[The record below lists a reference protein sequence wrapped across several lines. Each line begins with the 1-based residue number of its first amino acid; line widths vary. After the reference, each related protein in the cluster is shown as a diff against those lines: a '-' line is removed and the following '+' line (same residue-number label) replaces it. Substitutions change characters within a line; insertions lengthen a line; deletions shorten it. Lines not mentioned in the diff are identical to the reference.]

1 MFDLHAIAAVSNEF
15 HPDEQSPFTTGL
27 CYIMNISNYSTFSRL
42 LSTTAYVFRFTYN
55 SRRPR
60 NKQTG
65 PITATELG
73 NARKAWI
80 KDCQKEIYWKELSSI
95 TGTPQRKKQPTL
107 VRQLRLFLDKEGIL
121 RCGGRIHSAP
131 VSELTKFP
139 YLLPPKH
146 PFTAL
151 LIYNVHIKM
160 YHTGVIGTLTAI
172 RQSCWIPMGRQYV
185 KTLLHKC
192 TTCRKHSGKL
202 YAAPDPPP
210 LPKTRTLD
218 APPFT
223 VTGVDFTGALYVR
236 QNPEELKVYI
246 CLFICAT
253 TRAIHLEVVT
263 DLSAET
269 FLLAFHR
276 FVSQKSLPQIVM
288 SDNAST
294 YVSAATELHN
304 LFTSKTLAT
313 SLERQGVEWKF
324 IPKKAPW
331 FGDFWERLIA
341 LTKNCLKKV
350 LGRTHITL
358 ATLQTMVVEIEA
370 VLNDRPLTYISE
382 DSQDPEPLT
391 PSHLLYGRRITRL
404 PYEHVTDVYDTDYG
418 DTSDISK
425 RARTLTHLLEHFRNR
440 WKREYLTLLRE
451 FHKASGHNSQRIK
464 VGDVVL
470 IHDDGPRMQWKLA
483 VVENLREGGDGLI
496 RAADLRSSN
505 GKTNRPIVR
514 LYPLEVTADDRE
526 PVKDTVVTEHDK
538 TNDPVDRPLK
548 RIAATRAARQ
558 ISEWTKTIRTP
569 PEDVEN

>member
-1 MFDLHAIAAVSNEF
+1 
-15 HPDEQSPFTTGL
+15 
-27 CYIMNISNYSTFSRL
+27 MNISNYSTFSRL

-55 SRRPR
+55 SRRPG

-65 PITATELG
+65 PITSTELG

-95 TGTPQRKKQPTL
+95 TGTPQWRKQPTL

-121 RCGGRIHSAP
+121 RCGGRIHNAP

-139 YLLPPKH
+139 YLLLPKH

-172 RQSCWIPMGRQYV
+172 RQSCWIPTGRQYV
-185 KTLLHKC
+185 KTLLRKC
-192 TTCRKHSGKL
+192 TTCRKHSGKP
-202 YAAPDPPP
+202 YTVPDPPP

-236 QNPEELKVYI
+236 QNSEELKAYI
-246 CLFICAT
+246 CLFTCAT

-263 DLSAET
+263 DLFAET
-269 FLLAFHR
+269 FLLAFRR
-276 FVSQKSLPQIVM
+276 FVSRKSLPHIVM

-331 FGDFWERLIA
+331 FGGFWERLIA
-341 LTKNCLKKV
+341 LIKNCLKKV

-370 VLNDRPLTYISE
+370 VLNDTPLTYISE

-391 PSHLLYGRRITRL
+391 PAHLLYGRRITRL
-404 PYEHVTDVYDTDYG
+404 PYEQVTDVHDTDYG

-440 WKREYLTLLRE
+440 WKREYLTSLCE

-496 RAADLRSSN
+496 RAADLRTSS
-505 GKTNRPIVR
+505 GKTNKPIVR

-526 PVKDTVVTEHDK
+526 PVKDTVMTEHK
-538 TNDPVDRPLK
+538 TNDLVDRPPK

-558 ISEWTKTIRTP
+558 ISEWTKTIRAP